1 MAMSSVSSILVLYTV
16 RNFVWKADS
25 TYKEYTDN
33 KQASD
38 RGSLIVI
45 VGNRVFWGKVGDE
58 VSARAVYIELSGI
71 AGLS

>member
-58 VSARAVYIELSGI
+58 VSTRAVYRAIQNCRFTR
-71 AGLS
+71 